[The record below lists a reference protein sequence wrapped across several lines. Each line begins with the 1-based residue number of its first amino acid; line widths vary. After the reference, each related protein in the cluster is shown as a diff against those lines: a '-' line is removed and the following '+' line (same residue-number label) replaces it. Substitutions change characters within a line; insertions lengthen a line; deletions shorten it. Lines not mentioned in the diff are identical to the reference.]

1 MTIYD
6 HYLKNPP
13 ISALGY
19 PDRGSTARHAFWN
32 GYAGSPAQGCP
43 NSSARL
49 AWRAGKKAHKDNN
62 QECLSAFNKHLNATR
77 R

>member
-6 HYLKNPP
+6 YYLENPP
-13 ISALGY
+13 ISDLGY

-49 AWRAGKKAHKDNN
+49 AWKAGKKAHKDNN
-62 QECLSAFNKHLNATR
+62 QKCLSAFNKRQNR
-77 R
+77 K